1 MPEVSTNDLLPY
13 ANNARTH
20 SADQIAQVAASIK
33 EFGFTNPILIDENN
47 VIIAGHGRL
56 EAAKMLGMETVPVR
70 VLNNLTD
77 DQKKAYVI
85 ADNQLALNA
94 GWDIELLKIEL
105 EELRLNEF
113 DLSLTGFDADFI
125 TGLLHQDTEGLTDE
139 DAVPEPPEDPVSV
152 LGDLWILGN
161 HRLLCGDSTSIDD
174 VGKLTDGGKIDAVV
188 TSPPYNQGNTKGDL
202 FSHGKRV
209 EALYENDFDNKTKSE
224 YFDFCIDVLNAIS
237 SVLSNNH
244 VVVWN
249 VSYNAKSRD
258 DYGKI
263 LFSEKNPFTVKE
275 TISWNKGGSI
285 NLPQVGIYS
294 RKCELIFVMSSYDG
308 YLTSQI
314 YGDCRWNSWET
325 KKINQRIDHKA
336 TFTVELSDRAVD
348 EFSFESNNIL
358 DPFGGSG
365 TTMISCEKKNRNCYM
380 MELDPKYVDV
390 IITRW
395 QDFTGQEAVH
405 ETGETFN
412 AMKNQRV
419 AA

>member
-1 MPEVSTNDLLPY
+1 MLEVSTNDLFPY

-20 SADQIAQVAASIK
+20 SAAQLAQVAASIK

-56 EAAKMLGMETVPVR
+56 EAAKLLGMETVPVR
-70 VLNNLTD
+70 VLDNLTN

-94 GWDIELLKIEL
+94 GWDIELLKVEL
-105 EELRLNEF
+105 EELKLNDF
-113 DLSLTGFDADFI
+113 DLSLTGFDEDFI
-125 TGLLHQDTEGLTDE
+125 AGLLHQDTEGLTDE
-139 DAVPEPPEDPVSV
+139 DAVPEPPEVPVSV
-152 LGDLWILGN
+152 LGDLWVLGN
-161 HRLLCGDSTSIDD
+161 HRLMCGDSTSIDD

-209 EALYENDFDNKTKSE
+209 EALYENDFDNKTKNE

-380 MELDPKYVDV
+380 MELDPKYCDV
-390 IITRW
+390 IINRW
-395 QDFTGQEAVH
+395 QDFTGKEAVH
-405 ETGETFN
+405 ESGETFN
-412 AMKNQRV
+412 AMKNKRM